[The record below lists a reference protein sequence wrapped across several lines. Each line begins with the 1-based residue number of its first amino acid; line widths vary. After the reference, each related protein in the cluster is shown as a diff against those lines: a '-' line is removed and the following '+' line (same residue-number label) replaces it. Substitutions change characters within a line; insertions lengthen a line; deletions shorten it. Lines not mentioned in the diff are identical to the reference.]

1 MILFHQST
9 RRVLMR
15 VKIPIFILLSTSLL
29 FAIKV
34 DELINSGLSNSSI
47 IQKNQLQ
54 IDLIQAKKD
63 ENYAKK
69 FGEFDIIGSYTHYN
83 LPRTLAPIVPSSLS
97 PNSSVETTQ
106 DLFTTGMQY
115 SVPIFTGGALNQQI
129 KIDQLSK
136 NMSQSRAKLSREEL
150 IYNIRSLYISGLTL
164 QELISAQNQYI
175 KALEKLEYIISQSVK
190 LGKKAK
196 IDRLKAD
203 TSLQE
208 AKGGLTQMRS
218 SLNMIKSTLIA
229 ITHIPNIDYFELISV
244 DMNQNIQKVSEDNL
258 DELERFKLQNL
269 EIEKGSKV
277 ISKVKSS
284 QKPQV
289 ALNGYVGYNYDT
301 DDNSLNRENL
311 WQIGLNLK
319 WNIFDFGKNS
329 AKIQQAKIAKL
340 QATLQKE
347 ATTEGFKKLIAKAL
361 NKIETALAE
370 YQTNISKLNLL
381 QESQKIEDV
390 RYNAGVST
398 LNDLLLA
405 KSKTQLAKSKLIQ
418 SKYEYQNGIYY
429 LDYLLEKG
437 ER

>member
-1 MILFHQST
+1 
-9 RRVLMR
+9 MR

-69 FGEFDIIGSYTHYN
+69 FGEFDIVGSYTHYN

-115 SVPIFTGGALNQQI
+115 SVPIFTGGALNQQV

-136 NMSQSRAKLSREEL
+136 NISQSRAKLSREEL

-175 KALEKLEYIISQSVK
+175 NALEKLEYIISQSVK

-269 EIEKGSKV
+269 EIEKGSKI

-329 AKIQQAKIAKL
+329 AKIQQAKIAEL

-361 NKIETALAE
+361 NKIEIALAE

>member
-1 MILFHQST
+1 
-9 RRVLMR
+9 MR
-15 VKIPIFILLSTSLL
+15 VKIPIFILLSTTLL

-69 FGEFDIIGSYTHYN
+69 FGEFDIVGSYTHYN

-106 DLFTTGMQY
+106 DLFTTGIQY
-115 SVPIFTGGALNQQI
+115 SVPIFTGGALNQQV

-277 ISKVKSS
+277 IS
-284 QKPQV
+284 
-289 ALNGYVGYNYDT
+289 
-301 DDNSLNRENL
+301 
-311 WQIGLNLK
+311 
-319 WNIFDFGKNS
+319 
-329 AKIQQAKIAKL
+329 
-340 QATLQKE
+340 
-347 ATTEGFKKLIAKAL
+347 
-361 NKIETALAE
+361 
-370 YQTNISKLNLL
+370 
-381 QESQKIEDV
+381 
-390 RYNAGVST
+390 
-398 LNDLLLA
+398 
-405 KSKTQLAKSKLIQ
+405 
-418 SKYEYQNGIYY
+418 
-429 LDYLLEKG
+429 
-437 ER
+437 

>member
-1 MILFHQST
+1 
-9 RRVLMR
+9 MR
-15 VKIPIFILLSTSLL
+15 VKIPIFILLSTTLL

-34 DELINSGLSNSSI
+34 DELINSGLNNSSI

-69 FGEFDIIGSYTHYN
+69 FGEFDIVGSYTHYN

-106 DLFTTGMQY
+106 DLFTTGIQY
-115 SVPIFTGGALNQQI
+115 SVPIFTGGALNQQV

-175 KALEKLEYIISQSVK
+175 NALEKLEYIISQSVK

-196 IDRLKAD
+196 IDKLKAD